1 MTQSIAAQGIQDNGE
16 ACSPL
21 DAFFKKFGSV
31 GEELTVREVF
41 RELFPFL
48 ATADT
53 KKYAE
58 LGNKLAGLRESF
70 FLQSATDRNNIR
82 LRSVASFIFT
92 SNQIEGCSTATEGD
106 TVAVING
113 SVTSEMEGRAEVES
127 TLNLLRE
134 TYNPDPEK
142 MLTDLTRSLKVENI
156 LKKWHATL
164 TAHDKVACP
173 GTFRTKGAFT
183 YREPKVKHNYP
194 HYKYVHGAM
203 TQFCRVL
210 AQLIVLCGKSEAE
223 DAALHWLA
231 VAAFAQFHLVTLHP
245 FRDGN
250 GRMCR
255 IIAKLIL
262 DCWMPVAIPMFPQKE
277 AYFQALIKGQSMLE
291 KNPHANELFCIE
303 QLFHLLMATS
313 IEHLDRVLNGRTNVF
328 VHYEAVSEETTND
341 VLKALTD
348 RNIDATAA
356 REQIERELSQLGG
369 YDSVTFTLDVDT
381 LVSVTLHRLP
391 KLPLLPQV
399 SSYFEKEGSESPQD
413 ASVSVSF
420 EDDFE

>member
-1 MTQSIAAQGIQDNGE
+1 MTQTLVYVGGIQDNGE
-16 ACSPL
+16 TCSPL

-31 GEELTVREVF
+31 GKERTVREVF

-48 ATADT
+48 ATADS
-53 KKYAE
+53 KKLAE

-70 FLQSATDRNNIR
+70 FLRSDRNNMR
-82 LRSVASFIFT
+82 LKSVARFIFT

-113 SVTSEMEGRAEVES
+113 SVTSEMEGRAEVEA
-127 TLNLLRE
+127 TLRVLRM

-142 MLTDLTRSLKVENI
+142 MLTDLTRSLTVGDI
-156 LKKWHATL
+156 LKWHENL
-164 TAHDKVACP
+164 TAHDKACCP

-183 YREPKVKHNYP
+183 YRERKVKHNYP
-194 HYKYVHGAM
+194 HHEYVRGVM
-203 TQFCRVL
+203 KRFCEVL
-210 AQLIVLCGKSEAE
+210 AQMIVLCGKSEAE

-245 FRDGN
+245 FKDGN

-277 AYFQALIKGQSMLE
+277 AYFQALVEGQSMLE
-291 KNPHANELFCIE
+291 NNRDANELFCIE
-303 QLFHLLMATS
+303 PLFHLLMATS

-328 VHYEAVSEETTND
+328 VRYEAASEETTGD

-348 RNIDATAA
+348 RNIDAKAA

-369 YDSVTFTLDVDT
+369 YDSVTFTLDVNA

-391 KLPLLPQV
+391 NLPLLPQV